1 MKNISLPHVFSRKTR
16 DRQICRI
23 MKLTGFSL
31 FFSVFFA
38 YAGNMHSQEKRVSLD
53 LKNVQLE
60 KVLNEIEHQTDYL
73 FISNLNINLKQ
84 KVSISVRNKSVKEV
98 LSELLKHTDITFSI
112 EGVNII
118 LSETIENR
126 TRTQQT
132 GNIITVLVF
141 EYKRSQISCS
151 RCKINGIHPL
161 FKPLRDR
168 FFRLY

>member
-1 MKNISLPHVFSRKTR
+1 
-16 DRQICRI
+16 

-84 KVSISVRNKSVKEV
+84 KVSISVRN
-98 LSELLKHTDITFSI
+98 
-112 EGVNII
+112 N
-118 LSETIENR
+118 
-126 TRTQQT
+126 
-132 GNIITVLVF
+132 
-141 EYKRSQISCS
+141 
-151 RCKINGIHPL
+151 P
-161 FKPLRDR
+161 
-168 FFRLY
+168 